1 MKRYL
6 LILFACAAV
15 LTTAVQ
21 AQLDRSKIPPPGPA
35 PAVSFPD
42 YDLMTTSNGM
52 RVIVVRNTELPTITI
67 SLEIDREPVLE
78 KAYVG
83 YVDMAGQ
90 LMRSGTAKRTKDQLD
105 EEIDML
111 GASIG
116 AGGTSIFANGL
127 SRHTE
132 KLIELVSDITLHPSF
147 PKDEL
152 EKLVMQTTSGLKFRK
167 STPDGIV
174 EVVRQKLLY
183 GSGHPYGEV
192 ETEESVGR
200 ITREKCVEMYRT
212 FFKPNAA
219 IMAVVGDVDK
229 KNILALV
236 EKYFGGWKKGTL
248 PKPVYADPKG
258 FDKVQVALVDRPGSV
273 QSVIRVAQ
281 TVELPRTSQDVMP
294 VSVMNK
300 VLGGGGGAFRLY
312 MNLREKHSYTYGA
325 YSSLG
330 PDELIGAFTVS
341 APVRNSVTDSA
352 LKEIFYEIRRI
363 RDEPVES
370 VELDRAKNS
379 MSGSFVASLEVANTV
394 AGYALEIERHH
405 LPKSYYRTYL
415 QRLAAVDA
423 KDVKRVATQYLQPDK
438 MLIAVVGSAKDVKEK
453 LATFGPVTM
462 YDEEGNVVVSKPASA
477 VKVSV
482 DEIFARFIEKTGG
495 KAKYAALKDKTV
507 ELSGKM
513 QGMEMK
519 LKTIQKAPAKFYQEV
534 SVMGM
539 VQRIGYDGT
548 KGWEASPQGI
558 KDLEGGDLESTKTDA
573 PIEFYSMYKQLG
585 YKADV
590 TGVKEI
596 KGKEFYEV
604 SLTSQSGPQLRHY
617 FDTKDF
623 LKFREVNVRTTE
635 RGPLEQTTDLFD
647 YKDFQGYLMPTRYE
661 QSAMGQSMTFT
672 LDKCVFNAGVDDKT
686 FEKPAK

>member
-21 AQLDRSKIPPPGPA
+21 AQLDRSKIPTPGPA

-42 YDLMTTSNGM
+42 YDLLTTSNGM

-67 SLEIDREPVLE
+67 RLVIDREPVLE
-78 KAYVG
+78 KEYAG
-83 YVDMAGQ
+83 YVDIAGQ

-111 GASIG
+111 GADIG
-116 AGGTSIFANGL
+116 AGGTSVFANGL
-127 SRHTE
+127 SRNSE
-132 KLIELVSDITLHPSF
+132 KLFELLSDITLNPSF

-152 EKLVMQTTSGLKFRK
+152 EKLVMQTTSGLKYRK
-167 STPDGIV
+167 SDPEGIV
-174 EVVRQKLLY
+174 EVVRKKVLY
-183 GSGHPYGEV
+183 GSAHPYGEV
-192 ETEESVGR
+192 ETEETVGR

-229 KNILALV
+229 TTILALV
-236 EKYFGGWKKGTL
+236 EKYFGGWKKGDL
-248 PKPVYADPKG
+248 PKPVFADPKG
-258 FDKVQVALVDRPGSV
+258 FEKLQVALVDRPSSV

-281 TVELPRTSQDVMP
+281 GVELPRTSPDVMA

-300 VLGGGGGAFRLY
+300 VLGGGAFRLFA
-312 MNLREKHSYTYGA
+312 NLREKHSYTYGA

-330 PDELIGAFTVS
+330 ADELIGAFTAS
-341 APVRNSVTDSA
+341 TSVRNSVTDSA
-352 LKEIFYEIRRI
+352 LKEIFSEIRRI
-363 RDEPVES
+363 RDETVEAG
-370 VELDRAKNS
+370 ELERAKNS

-394 AGYALEIERHH
+394 ANYALEIERYG
-405 LPKSYYRTYL
+405 LPKDYYKTFL
-415 QRLAAVDA
+415 KRLAAVDA
-423 KDVKRVATQYLQPDK
+423 KEVKRVATQYLQPDR
-438 MLIAVVGSAKDVKEK
+438 MLVAVVGSSKDVKEK
-453 LATFGPVTM
+453 LAAFGPVTM
-462 YDEEGNVVVSKPASA
+462 YDEEGNVLVAKPATA
-477 VKVSV
+477 IKVSV
-482 DEIFARFIEKTGG
+482 DQIVAGFLQKTGG

-513 QGMEMK
+513 QGMDMK
-519 LKTIQKAPAKFYQEV
+519 LKTIQKAPDRLYQEM
-534 SVMGM
+534 SMMGM
-539 VQRIGYDGT
+539 VQRTGYDGT
-548 KGWEASPQGI
+548 RGWTASPQGI
-558 KDLEGGDLESTKTDA
+558 SDLEAGQLESMKVEA
-573 PIEFYSMYKQLG
+573 PIEFYSAYKGLG
-585 YKADV
+585 YKAEV

-604 SLTSQSGPQLRHY
+604 SFTSQSGPQMRHY

-623 LKFREVNVRTTE
+623 LKFREVNVSITP
-635 RGPLEQTTDLFD
+635 RGPMEQTTDLFD
-647 YKDFQGYLMPTRYE
+647 YKDFQGYLVPTRYE
-661 QSAMGQSMTFT
+661 QTAMGQSMTFT
-672 LDKCVFNAGVDDKT
+672 LDKCVFNAGVDNKT